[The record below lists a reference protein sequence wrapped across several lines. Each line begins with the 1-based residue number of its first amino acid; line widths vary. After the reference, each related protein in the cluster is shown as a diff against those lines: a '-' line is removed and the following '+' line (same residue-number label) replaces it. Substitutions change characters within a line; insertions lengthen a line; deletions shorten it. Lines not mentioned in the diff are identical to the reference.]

1 MTRASSVASAEA
13 ESCSNRGNT
22 TLALAGVVAVGAVTA
37 THAAG
42 DATVRVLGSA
52 ILGSLLALVGYK
64 KKSLD
69 ASGALAAIGVGFG
82 SIYADA
88 RFGAALASFFFTSV
102 PRDAIKGMV
111 DLSDDPNAPTD
122 VFK

>member
-1 MTRASSVASAEA
+1 MTRARRLSRRRSPSRA
-13 ESCSNRGNT
+13 RTGNT
-22 TLALAGVVAVGAVTA
+22 TLALAGVVAVGAVTGRR
-37 THAAG
+37 HPAG

-88 RFGAALASFFFTSV
+88 TIRAASRSFFFTSSAV
-102 PRDAIKGMV
+102 TRVRAR
-111 DLSDDPNAPTD
+111 T
-122 VFK
+122 